1 MSCPAQV
8 QLPQRL
14 LQTHQAGHL
23 VLQRQRAQASH
34 LKGLP
39 VDGRSRGRCRRP
51 IPVLFGHIVEHPLDL
66 GLDDVARGAAT
77 AGATAGT
84 AQVVRDPAN
93 VQVVPIV
100 DDGSA
105 ATAADSA
112 DATDR
117 SGAMDRGRSAATSGA
132 GRAQIYRATIVE
144 PLAEDRSRIG
154 IQGVI
159 VSCCCCKVFAGTGTG
174 TRTTARMM
182 ELLLLVVVVVGV
194 NRVNNGTME
203 GRGRTKVLPGAVIVI
218 SYTTATGIFASPR
231 TVTVIVK
238 A

>member
-14 LQTHQAGHL
+14 LQANQAGHL
-23 VLQRQRAQASH
+23 VLQWQRAQTPH

-39 VDGRSRGRCRRP
+39 VDGRSRGRRRRP
-51 IPVLFGHIVEHPLDL
+51 ISVLLGHIVEHPLDL
-66 GLDDVARGAAT
+66 RLDDVARGAAT

-84 AQVVRDPAN
+84 AQVVCDPAN

-105 ATAADSA
+105 AAATDSA
-112 DATDR
+112 NATDR
-117 SGAMDRGRSAATSGA
+117 SGAMDRGRSATTSGA
-132 GRAQIYRATIVE
+132 GRAQVYRATIVE

-159 VSCCCCKVFAGTGTG
+159 VSGCCCKVFAGTGT
-174 TRTTARMM
+174 RATARMM
-182 ELLLLVVVVVGV
+182 ELLLLLVVVVGV

-218 SYTTATGIFASPR
+218 S
-231 TVTVIVK
+231 
-238 A
+238 